1 MSLTASFNL
10 VREEYAENSIQKAL
24 DEKRFDE
31 KDAELVRTFTNELQ
45 ATAGIS
51 ISRVNK
57 ITFTLVGWRRIL
69 PKPFHQCTI
78 NDIYKGI
85 MDLKKSKSQMGKIF
99 KANTVSDFLK
109 VLKQFYIW
117 LAKNKQTKIPRE
129 RILEIKAPGRDPM
142 TTTAS
147 DLLTPDE
154 IIQMIKVCKRDA
166 DRALLMTLYE
176 GAFRIG
182 EIGRLT
188 WGDLTF
194 DEYGVIANVSFKTDK
209 PRYIR
214 LVMSLDYLS
223 RWRSIYPGTPEGNS
237 LVFLNRNGDPLTHAQ
252 VSRQLDRIAYRAGLK
267 KRVNPHVFRHS
278 RITHLVREGI
288 SESVIKAVAWG
299 SQDSR
304 MLKTYLH
311 LTGQDVDN
319 EMLRLYGIEVPE
331 KKKERGLK
339 PHQCNHC
346 STINPP
352 TSAYCSTCGHP
363 LIEEAQIKVQN
374 TSQRLQILF
383 AENPKA
389 EGIFIELLNQ
399 LKKPLSEA

>member
-1 MSLTASFNL
+1 MALTPSFNL
-10 VREEYAENSIQKAL
+10 VKEEYAENSIQRAL
-24 DEKRFDE
+24 DEWRFSK

-69 PKPFHQCTI
+69 SKTFGQCTL
-78 NDIYKGI
+78 DDLYRGI
-85 MDLKKSKSQMGKIF
+85 LDLKKSKTLNGKNTY
-99 KANTVSDFLK
+99 KANTISDFLK
-109 VLKQFYIW
+109 VLKQFYSW
-117 LAKNKQTKIPRE
+117 LSKNKHTSISYAKLQ
-129 RILEIKAPGRDPM
+129 EIKTPGRDPM

-147 DLLTPDE
+147 DLLTPEE
-154 IIQMIKVCKRDA
+154 ITQMVKACKRDA
-166 DRALLMTLYE
+166 DRTLLMTLYE

-182 EIGRLT
+182 EIGRLK

-223 RWRSIYPGTPEGNS
+223 RLRSIYPGTPKGNS
-237 LVFLNRNGDPLTHAQ
+237 LVFLNRNGEPLTHAQ
-252 VSRQLDRIAYRAGLK
+252 VSRQLERIALRAGIA

-319 EMLRLYGIEVPE
+319 EMLRLYGIDVPE
-331 KKKERGLK
+331 KKKAHGLK
-339 PHQCNHC
+339 PHQCSHC
-346 STINPP
+346 STINAP
-352 TSAYCSTCGHP
+352 TSNYCSTCGHP
-363 LIEEAQIKVQN
+363 LTKEAEQIVQD
-374 TSQRLQILF
+374 
-383 AENPKA
+383 A
-389 EGIFIELLNQ
+389 EGQIRQLLIQNPQVQTAFLQ
-399 LKKPLSEA
+399 LLSTLNKKPT

>member
-24 DEKRFDE
+24 DQKRFDE
-31 KDAELVRTFTNELQ
+31 KDAELVRIFTNELQ

-69 PKPFHQCTI
+69 PKPFHHCTI

-85 MDLKKSKSQMGKIF
+85 MDLKKAKSQMGKTF

-117 LAKNKQTKIPRE
+117 LAKNKHTKIPRE

-154 IIQMIKVCKRDA
+154 IAQMIKVCKRDA

-182 EIGRLT
+182 EIGRLK

-194 DEYGVIANVSFKTDK
+194 DDYGVIANVSFKTDK

-223 RWRSIYPGTPEGNS
+223 RWRSIYPGTPEGDS
-237 LVFLNRNGDPLTHAQ
+237 LVFLNRNGDSLTHAQ
-252 VSRQLDRIAYRAGLK
+252 VSRQLDRIAHRAGLK

-319 EMLRLYGIEVPE
+319 EMLRLYGIDVPE

-339 PHQCNHC
+339 PHQCSHC
-346 STINPP
+346 STINSPI
-352 TSAYCSTCGHP
+352 SNYCSTCGHTLTVQAQQEVTESAGDIRKM
-363 LIEEAQIKVQN
+363 LI
-374 TSQRLQILF
+374 
-383 AENPKA
+383 ENPKA
-389 EGIFIELLNQ
+389 QAVFMELLSQ
-399 LKKPLSEA
+399 LKQTA

>member
-1 MSLTASFNL
+1 MSVNASFNL
-10 VREEYAENSIQKAL
+10 VREEYAGNSIQRAI
-24 DEKRFDE
+24 DEKRFTE
-31 KDAELVRTFTNELQ
+31 KDAELVQAFTNELQ

-57 ITFTLVGWRRIL
+57 ITFTLVGWRRVL
-69 PKPFHQCTI
+69 SKPFNQCTI
-78 NDIYKGI
+78 ADIHKGI
-85 MDLKKSKSQMGKIF
+85 MDLKKFKSLTGETY
-99 KANTVSDFLK
+99 KANTISDFLK
-109 VLKQFYIW
+109 VLKQFYTW
-117 LAKNKQTKIPRE
+117 LAKHKYSKIIPD

-154 IIQMIKVCKRDA
+154 ISQMVKACKRDA

-182 EIGRLT
+182 EIGRLK
-188 WGDLTF
+188 WGDLKF

-223 RWRSIYPGTPEGNS
+223 RWRSIYPGTPEGNA
-237 LVFLNRNGDPLTHAQ
+237 LVFVNRNGDPLTHAQ
-252 VSRQLDRIAYRAGLK
+252 VSRQLDRIALRAGIK

-278 RITHLVREGI
+278 RITHLVREGV

-319 EMLRLYGIEVPE
+319 EMLRLYGIEVAE

-339 PHQCNHC
+339 PHQCAHC
-346 STINPP
+346 STINAP
-352 TSAYCSTCGHP
+352 TSNYCSTCGHP
-363 LIEEAQIKVQN
+363 LTTEAQKEVSASSNNIRQLLV
-374 TSQRLQILF
+374 
-383 AENPKA
+383 ENPKA
-389 EGIFIELLNQ
+389 QAVFMEILTQ
-399 LKKPLSEA
+399 LKKQTA

>member
-1 MSLTASFNL
+1 MAVTASFNL

-24 DEKRFDE
+24 DERRFTE
-31 KDAELVRTFTNELQ
+31 KDAELVRSFTNELQ
-45 ATAGIS
+45 ATAGVS

-69 PKPFHQCTI
+69 SKPFNQCTI
-78 NDIYKGI
+78 HDLYKGI
-85 MDLKKSKSQMGKIF
+85 LDLKKTKNLKGEPF
-99 KANTVSDFLK
+99 KPNTISDFLK
-109 VLKQFYIW
+109 VLKQFYTW
-117 LAKNKQTKIPRE
+117 LVKNKHTKIPRE
-129 RILEIKAPGRDPM
+129 QIQEIKAPGRDPM

-154 IIQMIKVCKRDA
+154 ITKMVKACKRDA

-182 EIGRLT
+182 EIGRLK
-188 WGDLTF
+188 WGDLKF
-194 DEYGVIANVSFKTDK
+194 DEYGVIANVSFKTAK

-214 LVMSLDYLS
+214 LIMSLDYLS

-237 LVFLNRNGDPLTHAQ
+237 LVFINRNGDPLTHAQ
-252 VSRQLDRIAYRAGLK
+252 VSRQLERIALRAGIT

-304 MLKTYLH
+304 MMKTYLH

-319 EMLRLYGIEVPE
+319 EMLRLYGIDVPD

-339 PHQCNHC
+339 PQQCAHC
-346 STINPP
+346 MTINPP
-352 TSAYCSTCGHP
+352 TSNYCSTCGHP
-363 LIEEAQIKVQN
+363 LTEEAQKEVSASAGDIRQ
-374 TSQRLQILF
+374 LLID
-383 AENPKA
+383 NPKA
-389 EGIFIELLNQ
+389 QAVFMEILTH
-399 LKKPLSEA
+399 LKKQTA

>member
-1 MSLTASFNL
+1 
-10 VREEYAENSIQKAL
+10 
-24 DEKRFDE
+24 
-31 KDAELVRTFTNELQ
+31 
-45 ATAGIS
+45 
-51 ISRVNK
+51 
-57 ITFTLVGWRRIL
+57 
-69 PKPFHQCTI
+69 
-78 NDIYKGI
+78 
-85 MDLKKSKSQMGKIF
+85 MDLKKKKSLTGKPY

-109 VLKQFYIW
+109 VLKQFYTW
-117 LAKNKQTKIPRE
+117 LAKNKLTKITRDQ
-129 RILEIKAPGRDPM
+129 IHEIKAPGRDPM

-154 IIQMIKVCKRDA
+154 ITKMVKACKRDG

-182 EIGRLT
+182 EIGQLK
-188 WGDLTF
+188 WSDLKF

-214 LVMSLDYLS
+214 LVMALDYLS
-223 RWRSIYPGTPEGNS
+223 RWRSIYPGIAEGDN
-237 LVFLNRNGDPLTHAQ
+237 LVFVNRNGDPLTHAQ
-252 VSRQLDRIAYRAGLK
+252 VSRQLDRIAARAGVN

-319 EMLRLYGIEVPE
+319 EMLRLYGIDVPE

-339 PHQCNHC
+339 PHQCLHC

-352 TSAYCSTCGHP
+352 TSNYCSTCGHP
-363 LIEEAQIKVQN
+363 LTQQAEQEVSESATDI
-374 TSQRLQILF
+374 RRML
-383 AENPKA
+383 AENPKVQA
-389 EGIFIELLNQ
+389 VFMEILNQ
-399 LKKPLSEA
+399 MRKQPVNVS

>member
-1 MSLTASFNL
+1 MTQSASFNL
-10 VREEYAENSIQKAL
+10 VRVEYAENSIQKAI
-24 DEKRFDE
+24 DEGRFTD
-31 KDAELVRTFTNELQ
+31 KDAELIRTFTNELQ
-45 ATAGIS
+45 AVSGIS
-51 ISRVNK
+51 VSRVNK
-57 ITFTLVGWRRIL
+57 ITFTLVSWRRII
-69 PKPFHQCTI
+69 PKPFNQCTI
-78 NDIYKGI
+78 NDLHKGI
-85 MDLKKSKSQMGKIF
+85 MDLRKAKTPRGQLY

-117 LAKNKQTKIPRE
+117 LSRNRLT
-129 RILEIKAPGRDPM
+129 RISRDRIHEIKAPGRDPM

-154 IIQMIKVCKRDA
+154 IMRMVKACKRDS
-166 DRALLMTLYE
+166 DRALLLTLYE

-188 WGDLTF
+188 WGDLKF
-194 DEYGVIANVSFKTDK
+194 DEYGVIANVFFKTDK

-214 LVMSLDYLS
+214 LVMALEYLA
-223 RWRSIYPGTPEGNS
+223 RWRSVYPGIPEGNA
-237 LVFLNRNGDPLTHAQ
+237 LVFINRRGEPLTHAQ
-252 VSRQLDRIAYRAGLK
+252 VSRQLDRIALRAGIT

-288 SESVIKAVAWG
+288 SESVIKAIAWG

-311 LTGQDVDN
+311 LTGQDIDN

-331 KKKERGLK
+331 KKRQRGLK
-339 PHQCNHC
+339 PHQCGHC

-352 TSAYCSTCGHP
+352 TNEYCGTCGHP
-363 LIEEAQIKVQN
+363 LTVEVEKMVAATGDTVRK
-374 TSQRLQILF
+374 ILL
-383 AENPKA
+383 ENPQA
-389 EGIFIELLNQ
+389 QRIFLDI
-399 LKKPLSEA
+399 LKQVQKLPA

>member
-1 MSLTASFNL
+1 MTLTPSFNL
-10 VREEYAENSIQKAL
+10 VKEEYAVNSIQKAL
-24 DEKRFDE
+24 DERRFNE

-45 ATAGIS
+45 ATVGIS

-69 PKPFHQCTI
+69 SKPFNQCTI
-78 NDIYKGI
+78 SDLYKGI
-85 MDLKKSKSQMGKIF
+85 MDLKKSKTQIGNKTY
-99 KANTVSDFLK
+99 KANTISDFLK
-109 VLKQFYIW
+109 VLKQFYTW
-117 LAKNKQTKIPRE
+117 LAKNKHTKIPHE
-129 RILEIKAPGRDPM
+129 RLQEIKTPGRDLM

-154 IIQMIKVCKRDA
+154 ITQMVKACKRDA

-182 EIGRLT
+182 EIGRLK

-223 RWRSIYPGTPEGNS
+223 RLRSTYPGTPEGDS
-237 LVFLNRNGDPLTHAQ
+237 LVFVNRNGDPLTHAQ
-252 VSRQLDRIAYRAGLK
+252 VSRQLERIALRAGITR
-267 KRVNPHVFRHS
+267 RVNPHVFRHS

-319 EMLRLYGIEVPE
+319 EMLRLYGIDVPE
-331 KKKERGLK
+331 KKKARGLK
-339 PHQCNHC
+339 PYQCSHC

-352 TSAYCSTCGHP
+352 TSNYCSTCGHP
-363 LIEEAQIKVQN
+363 LTKEAEQVVQDAEGQIRQLLIQNPQVQ
-374 TSQRLQILF
+374 TAFLQIL
-383 AENPKA
+383 NT
-389 EGIFIELLNQ
+389 LNKQ
-399 LKKPLSEA
+399 PA

>member
-1 MSLTASFNL
+1 MKVAASFNL

-24 DEKRFDE
+24 DEGRFNE

-69 PKPFHQCTI
+69 PKPFNQCTI
-78 NDIYKGI
+78 NDIHKGI
-85 MDLKKSKSQMGKIF
+85 MDLKKSRSLTGKPF
-99 KANTVSDFLK
+99 KANTISDFLK
-109 VLKQFYIW
+109 VLKQFHSW
-117 LAKNKQTKIPRE
+117 LSKNKHTKIPPE
-129 RILEIKAPGRDPM
+129 RMKEIKAPGRDPM

-154 IIQMIKVCKRDA
+154 ITVMVKSCKRDA
-166 DRALLMTLYE
+166 DRALLLTLYE

-182 EIGRLT
+182 EVGRLK
-188 WGDLTF
+188 WGDLKF

-214 LVMSLDYLS
+214 LVMALDYLS
-223 RWRSIYPGTPEGNS
+223 RWRSIYPGTPEGNA
-237 LVFLNRNGDPLTHAQ
+237 LVFVNRNGDPLTHAQ
-252 VSRQLDRIAYRAGLK
+252 VSRQLERIALRAGLT

-319 EMLRLYGIEVPE
+319 EMLRLYGIDVPE

-339 PHQCNHC
+339 PHQCAHC
-346 STINPP
+346 STINSPV
-352 TSAYCSTCGHP
+352 SNYCSTCGHP
-363 LIEEAQIKVQN
+363 LTEEAHKEVTDATQVITK
-374 TSQRLQILF
+374 LF
-383 AENPKA
+383 QENPQVEK
-389 EGIFIELLNQ
+389 IFYEIF
-399 LKKPLSEA
+399 KTRSKIPG

>member
-1 MSLTASFNL
+1 MTLTASFNL
-10 VREEYAENSIQKAL
+10 VKEEYAENSIQKAL
-24 DEKRFDE
+24 DERRFDE
-31 KDAELVRTFTNELQ
+31 KDAELVRAFTNELQ

-57 ITFTLVGWRRIL
+57 ITFTLVGWRKIL
-69 PKPFHQCTI
+69 PKPFNQCTI
-78 NDIYKGI
+78 SDIHKGI
-85 MDLKKSKSQMGKIF
+85 MDLKKKTSLKGKIY
-99 KANTVSDFLK
+99 KANTISDFLK
-109 VLKQFYIW
+109 VLKQFYTW
-117 LAKNKQTKIPRE
+117 LARNNQTKIAKE
-129 RILEIKAPGRDPM
+129 RMQEIKAPGRDPM

-154 IIQMIKVCKRDA
+154 ITLMVKACKRDS

-182 EIGRLT
+182 EIGRLK
-188 WGDLTF
+188 WGDLKF

-237 LVFLNRNGDPLTHAQ
+237 LVFINRNGDPLTHAQ
-252 VSRQLDRIAYRAGLK
+252 VSRQLDRLAYRAGIR

-278 RITHLVREGI
+278 RITHLVREGV

-319 EMLRLYGIEVPE
+319 EMLRLYGIDVPE

-339 PHQCNHC
+339 PHQCGHC
-346 STINPP
+346 STINAP
-352 TSAYCSTCGHP
+352 TSNYCSICGHP
-363 LIEEAQIKVQN
+363 LTADAQKEVSVSANNIQQLLVD
-374 TSQRLQILF
+374 
-383 AENPKA
+383 NPKA
-389 EGIFIELLNQ
+389 QAVFMEILSQ
-399 LKKPLSEA
+399 LKGQTA

>member
-1 MSLTASFNL
+1 MALTVSFNL
-10 VREEYAENSIQKAL
+10 VKEEYAENSIQKAL
-24 DEKRFDE
+24 DERRFNT

-45 ATAGIS
+45 ATAGVTV
-51 ISRVNK
+51 SRVNK

-69 PKPFHQCTI
+69 PKSFTQCTI
-78 NDIYKGI
+78 NDLHKGI
-85 MDLKKSKSQMGKIF
+85 MQLKKAKNMKGSTYKS
-99 KANTVSDFLK
+99 NTISDFLK
-109 VLKQFYIW
+109 VLKQFYTW
-117 LAKNKQTKIPRE
+117 LVRNKYSRIPLE
-129 RILEIKAPGRDPM
+129 RIQEIRTPGRDPM

-154 IIQMIKVCKRDA
+154 VTKMVKACKRDS

-182 EIGRLT
+182 EIGRLK
-188 WGDLTF
+188 WGDLKF

-214 LVMSLDYLS
+214 LVMALDYLS
-223 RWRSIYPGTPEGNS
+223 RWRSIYPGTPEGNA
-237 LVFLNRNGDPLTHAQ
+237 LVFINRNGDPLTHAQ
-252 VSRQLDRIAYRAGLK
+252 VSRQLDRLALRAGVK

-319 EMLRLYGIEVPE
+319 EMLRLYGIDVPE
-331 KKKERGLK
+331 RRKERGLK
-339 PHQCNHC
+339 PHQCGHC
-346 STINPP
+346 STINAP
-352 TSAYCSTCGHP
+352 TSNYCSTCGHP
-363 LIEEAQIKVQN
+363 LTKEALEDVSSSADNI
-374 TSQRLQILF
+374 RQILV
-383 AENPKA
+383 ENPKA
-389 EGIFIELLNQ
+389 QAVFMEILSQ
-399 LKKPLSEA
+399 LKKQVA

>member
-1 MSLTASFNL
+1 MKVDASFNL
-10 VREEYAENSIQKAL
+10 VREEYAENSIQRAL
-24 DEKRFDE
+24 KEERFTE

-45 ATAGIS
+45 ATAGVS

-57 ITFTLVGWRRIL
+57 ITFTLVGWRKVI
-69 PKPFHQCTI
+69 PKPFNQCTV
-78 NDIYKGI
+78 NDIHKGI
-85 MDLKKSKSQMGKIF
+85 MDLKKTKSLTGKTY
-99 KANTVSDFLK
+99 KPNTISDFLK

-117 LAKNKQTKIPRE
+117 LAKNKFTKIPRD
-129 RILEIKAPGRDPM
+129 RIEEIKAPGRDPM
-142 TTTAS
+142 TTVAS

-154 IIQMIKVCKRDA
+154 ITQMIKGCKRDS
-166 DRALLMTLYE
+166 DRALLLTLYE

-182 EIGRLT
+182 EIGRLK
-188 WGDLTF
+188 WGDLKF

-214 LVMSLDYLS
+214 LVMALDYLS
-223 RWRSIYPGTPEGNS
+223 RWRSIYPGTPEGDS
-237 LVFLNRNGDPLTHAQ
+237 LVFVNRNGDPLTHAQ
-252 VSRQLDRIAYRAGLK
+252 VRRQIERIAERAGIT

-278 RITHLVREGI
+278 RITHLVREGA

-319 EMLRLYGIEVPE
+319 EMLKLYGIEVPE

-339 PHQCNHC
+339 PHQCGHC
-346 STINPP
+346 STINSP
-352 TSAYCSTCGHP
+352 TSTYCSTCGHP
-363 LIEEAQIKVQN
+363 LTSEASHSVIEGSNKI
-374 TSQRLQILF
+374 R
-383 AENPKA
+383 
-389 EGIFIELLNQ
+389 ELLSESPQ
-399 LKKPLSEA
+399 AQTVLLELLKELQSQPA